1 MQAKTY
7 QHMDPKWIGPRQ
19 ECLIKIESIYRPL
32 NTAERKVAEFILD
45 NSDKI
50 LNMTISEIAAQSRV
64 SESSV
69 FKLCQTL
76 GFGGFRDFRIALARQ
91 GVVPAEKPYTP
102 VKKSDDA
109 KKVASKV
116 FSISIQT
123 LQDTLRVL
131 DYDELERAYQAIK
144 TARKVLVAALSISRT
159 TAIFAADKLTF
170 MGIDAQAVTDAHFQL
185 MRATQLGAKDVLLA
199 FSRSGDTR
207 DIIDVTKTAKG
218 MGATTIGITN
228 NPRSYFATTV
238 DIILLTKSMDTRFR
252 DDVLASRIEHIS
264 VVDVLYT
271 MLASRNSRQ
280 AKLHHKRM
288 HDAALGKQY

>member
-1 MQAKTY
+1 
-7 QHMDPKWIGPRQ
+7 MDPKWIGHRQ
-19 ECLIKIESIYRPL
+19 ECLIKIESIYRSL

-50 LNMTISEIAAQSRV
+50 LNMTISEIAAQSKV

-91 GVVPAEKPYTP
+91 GLVPVEKPYAP

-116 FSISIQT
+116 FSISVQT
-123 LQDTLRVL
+123 LQDTLKVL
-131 DYDELERAYQAIK
+131 DFEELERAYHAIRSAK
-144 TARKVLVAALSISRT
+144 KILVVALSISRT
-159 TAIFAADKLTF
+159 TAIFAADKLAF
-170 MGIDAQAVTDAHFQL
+170 MGIEAQAVTDAHFQL

-207 DIIDVTKTAKG
+207 DIIDVTKTAKE

-228 NPRSYFATTV
+228 NPRSYFAKTV
-238 DIILLTKSMDTRFR
+238 DIMLLTKSMDTRFR

-271 MLASRNSRQ
+271 MLASRNAKQ

-288 HDAALGKQY
+288 HDAALVKQY